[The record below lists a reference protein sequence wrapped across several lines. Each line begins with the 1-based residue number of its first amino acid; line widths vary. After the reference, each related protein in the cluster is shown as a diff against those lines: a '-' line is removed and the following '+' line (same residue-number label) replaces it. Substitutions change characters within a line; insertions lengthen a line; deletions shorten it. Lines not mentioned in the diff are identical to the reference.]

1 MCAVGSE
8 EQEPTLA
15 AQCSAKER
23 AHVDGGAERT
33 TALGHDALFRIFKV
47 HMNQWGVLV
56 LKLQV
61 FWGEEGVKE

>member
-33 TALGHDALFRIFKV
+33 TALGHDALFSIFKV
-47 HMNQWGVLV
+47 HMNQWGILV
-56 LKLQV
+56 LNYRC
-61 FWGEEGVKE
+61 FGGERRE